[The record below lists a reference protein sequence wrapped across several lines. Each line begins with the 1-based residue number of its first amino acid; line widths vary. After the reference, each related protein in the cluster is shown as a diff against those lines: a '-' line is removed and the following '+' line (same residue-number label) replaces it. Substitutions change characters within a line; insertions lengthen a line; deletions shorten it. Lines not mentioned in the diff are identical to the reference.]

1 MMELRITKLGKYQGL
16 RKVKIPARIAQRRS
30 AERSSDGQLIKIK
43 IMKKFIL
50 LFSVL
55 AFSALPILAQD
66 DLMDLLNSEQ
76 QAIDYTYATFK
87 TTRVINSHSVEQP
100 APGVLLFMIQH
111 RFGRLNTGFY
121 ELFGLDQATIR
132 LGLEYGITDR
142 LSIGAGRSSYQKTYD
157 GFLKY
162 KLLRQSTG
170 ARKMPV
176 TLSYYGSMTLNS
188 LKWEDLGVEDRD
200 NHFSSRLTYSHKLL
214 LARKFSSS
222 VSVQLMPTYTHKN
235 LVPTAE
241 DANDIFSMGVG
252 GRVKITSR
260 MSVNAEYYYTPESQ
274 ISYEFTQ
281 PFSLGLDLETGGH
294 VFQLHFSNAQAF
306 FDSGYLT
313 ETTGKWSKGDVYFGF
328 NISRVFTIVKPK
340 TPPDDV
346 PGE

>member
-1 MMELRITKLGKYQGL
+1 MK
-16 RKVKIPARIAQRRS
+16 
-30 AERSSDGQLIKIK
+30 QLI
-43 IMKKFIL
+43 IL
-50 LFSVL
+50 LTAL

-66 DLMDLLNSEQ
+66 DLMDLLNSEE
-76 QAIDYTYATFK
+76 QAVDYTYATFK
-87 TTRVINSHSVEQP
+87 TSRIINSHSVEQP
-100 APGVLLFMIQH
+100 ASGVLMFLIQH

-132 LGLEYGITDR
+132 LGLEYGVTDR
-142 LSIGAGRSSYQKTYD
+142 LSIGVGRSSYQKTYD
-157 GFLKY
+157 GFVKY

-200 NHFSSRLTYSHKLL
+200 NNFSSRLAYTHKLL

-222 VSVQLMPTYTHKN
+222 ISLQLMPTYTHKN
-235 LVPTAE
+235 LVPTAD

-252 GRVKITSR
+252 GRVKITNR

-313 ETTGKWSKGDVYFGF
+313 ETSGKWGDGDVYFGF
-328 NISRVFTIVKPK
+328 NISRVFTIKKPK
-340 TPPDDV
+340 V
-346 PGE
+346 PEGESTGY